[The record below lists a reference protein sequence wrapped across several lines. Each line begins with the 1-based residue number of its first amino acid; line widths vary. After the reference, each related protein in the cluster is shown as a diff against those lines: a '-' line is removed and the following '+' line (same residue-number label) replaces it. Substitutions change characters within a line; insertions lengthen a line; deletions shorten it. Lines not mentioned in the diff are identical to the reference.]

1 MKAYYDPSL
10 NQVKLATVMQAP
22 SDQCRIAVIRAL
34 AEGGE
39 LACSEIALDVSKA
52 TRSYHFDVLRAAGL
66 IFTRTEGTK
75 GMTSLRKG
83 ELNKRFSG
91 LLKLVS
97 AGKHR

>member
-1 MKAYYDPSL
+1 MKAYYNPSL
-10 NQVKLATVMQAP
+10 NQVKLATVMQAL

-52 TRSYHFDVLRAAGL
+52 TRYHFDVLRAAGV

-75 GMTSLRKG
+75 RMTSLRKG